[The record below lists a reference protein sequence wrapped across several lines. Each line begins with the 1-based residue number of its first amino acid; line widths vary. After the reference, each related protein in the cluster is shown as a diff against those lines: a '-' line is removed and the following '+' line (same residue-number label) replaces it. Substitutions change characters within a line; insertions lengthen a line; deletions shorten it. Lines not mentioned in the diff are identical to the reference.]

1 MAIEHI
7 KETDTLNQGRQK
19 INEIMDQSNQSVQK
33 IDDYSRTLEQGI
45 KDAKQIAA
53 DAGDDAKQIAQNA
66 GAEANQK
73 ADQAVADSKTAVETA
88 NRAVGTA
95 NQNKQEFDTLRNEF
109 DELVAESGD
118 SNPEIVQ
125 ARTDTEGIKQP
136 TLQARLARDFG
147 NRLTTADAIQLFSG
161 SVNTPKMMD
170 FSGKTA
176 GNLATNPHQGYSD
189 YTAATLKKPAAAWNE
204 VNQDDYNKLV
214 ARDDSGVSTG
224 STQNGVIPQQL
235 YKFDVIKAIEQI
247 APTVFI
253 GKSLEESIQ
262 LVKTNF
268 VSFTLA
274 LRGKA
279 TSPNNK
285 NLKVATYLESTDSYS
300 TQLQS
305 ATQEYSDFTTEINDR
320 NFIDSKGKIN
330 VLVYSDSSNGV
341 TSSNIDI
348 DYVGVQIVVSLNP
361 LDVLESSGFAKSEDV
376 TNQLKQH
383 TDDKNNPHSVTKSQV
398 GLGSVPNY
406 GAATDA
412 EALLGTV
419 NNKVMT
425 PKNVKDVLDAKTVLI
440 EGNQEISGIKSF
452 NATPKVK
459 DSLILTENDFSVTVL
474 QGIRMKGNIETGTK
488 IKFNDNVLSANS
500 LKSNPKFS
508 VKNETDIISHSS
520 GIYLLQLSA
529 FVQMDLTSSNY
540 FYIDLFINGAVPK
553 DTDERLAGIGGQ
565 HTMRNEISGATI
577 VKINENDVISIK
589 TNTNLKGSATSFGA
603 MVFKIQQ
610 VF

>member
-33 IDDYSRTLEQGI
+33 VDDYSRTLEQGI
-45 KDAKQIAA
+45 KDAKQIAV

-66 GAEANQK
+66 GTEANQK

-136 TLQARLARDFG
+136 TLQARLTRDFG

-204 VNQDDYNKLV
+204 VNQDAYNKLA

-247 APTVFI
+247 APTVFT

-262 LVKTNF
+262 LVKMNF

-305 ATQEYSDFTTEINDR
+305 AAQEYTDFTTEINDR

-361 LDVLESSGFAKSEDV
+361 LEVLESSGFAKSEKV

-419 NNKVMT
+419 TNKVMT
-425 PKNVKDVLDAKTVLI
+425 PKNVKDTIEAQSVLL
-440 EGNQEISGIKSF
+440 EGNQDINGKKNYTSIPSFKDIDMPIPYTENNTPDAQNAYQSNGKIYLGGEIWLGWSSAILENSDVWKTGQAVQLGSGNYPTLPLPSNMKSVVTILGYNVRPNYYGSAGFGSFQLVANCTFNGFEKPHVFFIKTANEGIKKILVTG
-452 NATPKVK
+452 ALLYRGTPP
-459 DSLILTENDFSVTVL
+459 ENP
-474 QGIRMKGNIETGTK
+474 Q
-488 IKFNDNVLSANS
+488 AA
-500 LKSNPKFS
+500 
-508 VKNETDIISHSS
+508 
-520 GIYLLQLSA
+520 Y
-529 FVQMDLTSSNY
+529 
-540 FYIDLFINGAVPK
+540 
-553 DTDERLAGIGGQ
+553 
-565 HTMRNEISGATI
+565 
-577 VKINENDVISIK
+577 
-589 TNTNLKGSATSFGA
+589 
-603 MVFKIQQ
+603 
-610 VF
+610 

>member
-19 INEIMDQSNQSVQK
+19 INEIMDQSNQSAQK
-33 IDDYSRTLEQGI
+33 VDDYSRTLEQGI
-45 KDAKQIAA
+45 RDAKQIAA

-66 GAEANQK
+66 GAEANVK

-136 TLQARLARDFG
+136 TLQARLTRDFG
-147 NRLTTADAIQLFSG
+147 NRLTTADAIKMFSG

-170 FSGKTA
+170 FSSKTA
-176 GNLATNPHQGYSD
+176 GNLTTNPHQGYSD
-189 YTAATLKKPAAAWNE
+189 YTATTLKKPAAAWNE
-204 VNQDDYNKLV
+204 VNQDAYNKLV

-235 YKFDVIKAIEQI
+235 FKFDVIKAIEQI
-247 APTVFI
+247 APTVFS
-253 GKSLEESIQ
+253 GKSVEESIQ
-262 LVKTNF
+262 LIKNNF

-305 ATQEYSDFTTEINDR
+305 AAQEYTDFTTEINDR

-361 LDVLESSGFAKSEDV
+361 LDVLESSGFAKSENV

-419 NNKVMT
+419 NNKMMT
-425 PKNVKDVLDAKTVLI
+425 PKNVKDAIEAQSVLL
-440 EGNQEISGIKSF
+440 EGNQDIQGIKNFEQIPTSLGEQIVSS
-452 NATPKVK
+452 TGKEMYITRK
-459 DSLILTENDFSVTVL
+459 HYSGTGSMDSSIASRFDSNNCHLDLVRV
-474 QGIRMKGNIETGTK
+474 GNIVFFYSRLK
-488 IKFNDNVLSANS
+488 VASAPIGDAS
-500 LKSNPKFS
+500 R
-508 VKNETDIISHSS
+508 V
-520 GIYLLQLSA
+520 
-529 FVQMDLTSSNY
+529 
-540 FYIDLFINGAVPK
+540 LFIPNGYKMDSSKFYNNQLIYPLTADKPWK
-553 DTDERLAGIGGQ
+553 APTDNIQGYYEIGQ
-565 HTMRNEISGATI
+565 HKIVIKSTTTGNIYWSGSWITTDPFPVEDTI
-577 VKINENDVISIK
+577 INK
-589 TNTNLKGSATSFGA
+589 R
-603 MVFKIQQ
+603 
-610 VF
+610 

>member
-19 INEIMDQSNQSVQK
+19 INEIMDQSNQSAQK
-33 IDDYSRTLEQGI
+33 VDDYSRTLEQGI
-45 KDAKQIAA
+45 RDAKQIAA

-66 GAEANQK
+66 GVEANVK

-136 TLQARLARDFG
+136 TLQARLTRDFG
-147 NRLTTADAIQLFSG
+147 NRLTTADAIKMFSG

-170 FSGKTA
+170 FSSKTA

-189 YTAATLKKPAAAWNE
+189 YTATTLKKPAAAWNE
-204 VNQDDYNKLV
+204 VNQDAYNKLV
-214 ARDDSGVSTG
+214 ARDDSGISTG

-235 YKFDVIKAIEQI
+235 FKFDVIKAIEQI
-247 APTVFI
+247 APTVFS
-253 GKSLEESIQ
+253 GKSVEESIQ
-262 LVKTNF
+262 LIKSNF

-285 NLKVATYLESTDSYS
+285 NLKAATYLESTDSYS

-305 ATQEYSDFTTEINDR
+305 AAQEYTDFTTEINDR

-361 LDVLESSGFAKSEDV
+361 LDVLESSGFAKSENV

-419 NNKVMT
+419 NNKMMT
-425 PKNVKDVLDAKTVLI
+425 PKNVKDVLDAKTVSLDTSQDI
-440 EGNQEISGIKSF
+440 DGEKNFIQ
-452 NATPKVK
+452 TPKINK
-459 DSLILTENDFSVTVL
+459 ASI
-474 QGIRMKGNIETGTK
+474 
-488 IKFNDNVLSANS
+488 LSADIGGKVVLYGEQGFTDRVTGADGLVRGFGGNLKMSAGMTTPLITVASDYKS
-500 LKSNPKFS
+500 LTVNVTGVYSIIMSWKF
-508 VKNETDIISHSS
+508 
-520 GIYLLQLSA
+520 
-529 FVQMDLTSSNY
+529 QMDTSANCFHYGILKRNGVDLLLAQYATTINWQHKVTTMGVATLNKGDKLTAVVGTNY
-540 FYIDLFINGAVPK
+540 KGVYHRAGCECIML
-553 DTDERLAGIGGQ
+553 ERLA
-565 HTMRNEISGATI
+565 
-577 VKINENDVISIK
+577 
-589 TNTNLKGSATSFGA
+589 
-603 MVFKIQQ
+603 
-610 VF
+610 

>member
-33 IDDYSRTLEQGI
+33 VDDYSRTLEQGI

-66 GAEANQK
+66 GTEANQK

-136 TLQARLARDFG
+136 TLQARLTRDFG

-204 VNQDDYNKLV
+204 VNQDAYNKLV

-247 APTVFI
+247 APTVFT

-262 LVKTNF
+262 LVKMNF

-305 ATQEYSDFTTEINDR
+305 AAQEYTDFTTEINDR

-341 TSSNIDI
+341 TSSNIEI

-361 LDVLESSGFAKSEDV
+361 LEVLESSGFAKSEKV

-419 NNKVMT
+419 TNKVMT
-425 PKNVKDVLDAKTVLI
+425 PKNVKDVLDAKTVSLDT
-440 EGNQEISGIKSF
+440 NQDIDGEKNFIQ
-452 NATPKVK
+452 TPKINK
-459 DSLILTENDFSVTVL
+459 AS
-474 QGIRMKGNIETGTK
+474 
-488 IKFNDNVLSANS
+488 VLSADIGGKVVLYGEQGFADRVTGADGLVRGFGGNLKMSAGMTTPLITVASDYKS
-500 LKSNPKFS
+500 LTVNVTGVYS
-508 VKNETDIISHSS
+508 IIMTWR
-520 GIYLLQLSA
+520 
-529 FVQMDLTSSNY
+529 FQMDTSAECYHYGQLRRNNVEFLTSHHATRVSWKHNVTSMGVATLNKGDKLTAVVGTNY
-540 FYIDLFINGAVPK
+540 KGVYHRAGCECIML
-553 DTDERLAGIGGQ
+553 ERLA
-565 HTMRNEISGATI
+565 
-577 VKINENDVISIK
+577 
-589 TNTNLKGSATSFGA
+589 
-603 MVFKIQQ
+603 
-610 VF
+610 

>member
-33 IDDYSRTLEQGI
+33 VDDYSRTLEQGI

-66 GAEANQK
+66 GTEANQK

-136 TLQARLARDFG
+136 TLQARLTRDFG

-204 VNQDDYNKLV
+204 VNQDAYNKLV

-247 APTVFI
+247 APTVFT

-262 LVKTNF
+262 LVKMNF

-305 ATQEYSDFTTEINDR
+305 AAQEYTDFTTEINDR

-361 LDVLESSGFAKSEDV
+361 LEVLESSGFAKSEKV

-383 TDDKNNPHSVTKSQV
+383 TDDKNNPHGVTKSQV

-419 NNKVMT
+419 TNKVMT
-425 PKNVKDVLDAKTVLI
+425 PKNVKDVLDAKTVSLDTDQDI
-440 EGNQEISGIKSF
+440 DGEKNFIQ
-452 NATPKVK
+452 TPKINK
-459 DSLILTENDFSVTVL
+459 AS
-474 QGIRMKGNIETGTK
+474 
-488 IKFNDNVLSANS
+488 VLSADIGGKVVLYGEQGFADRVTGADGLVRGFGGNLKMSAGMTTPLITVASDYKS
-500 LKSNPKFS
+500 LTVNVTGVYSIIMSWKF
-508 VKNETDIISHSS
+508 
-520 GIYLLQLSA
+520 
-529 FVQMDLTSSNY
+529 QMDTSANCFHYGVLKRNGVDLLLAQYATTINWQHKVTTMGVATLNKGDKLTAVVGTNY
-540 FYIDLFINGAVPK
+540 KGVYHRAGCECIML
-553 DTDERLAGIGGQ
+553 ERLA
-565 HTMRNEISGATI
+565 
-577 VKINENDVISIK
+577 
-589 TNTNLKGSATSFGA
+589 
-603 MVFKIQQ
+603 
-610 VF
+610 